1 MKIAKPTTSISGGI
15 LMGRLDNK
23 VAIITGAAGGMGKA
37 DALLFAQE
45 GAKVAIT
52 DLQED
57 KIKDVVAE
65 IEALGGEAIGF
76 KHNVASEEDWVRVVD
91 ETVQKF
97 GKIDILVNNAGVSN
111 ATPFMDLTVEGWE
124 KTMSINVTSIFLG
137 QKYVIPHMIE
147 AGGGSIVNI
156 SSIAGLTGGSGA
168 GPYTASK
175 GAVRMLTKATAVDFA
190 KHNIRCNS
198 VHPGYI
204 ETPMTVDLFK
214 DEQMMQWFQSQT
226 PLPRL
231 GKAEDIARGV
241 LFLASDESSYI
252 TGVELPIDG
261 GYFAK

>member
-1 MKIAKPTTSISGGI
+1 
-15 LMGRLDNK
+15 MGRLDNK

-37 DALLFAQE
+37 DALMFVQE

>member
-1 MKIAKPTTSISGGI
+1 
-15 LMGRLDNK
+15 MGRLDNK
-23 VAIITGAAGGMGKA
+23 AAIITGAAGGMGRA
-37 DALLFAQE
+37 DALLFAKE

-57 KIKDVVAE
+57 KIKDVAKE
-65 IEALGGEAIGF
+65 IEAAGGEAIGF
-76 KHNVASEEDWVRVVD
+76 KHNVTSEEDWIRVVK
-91 ETVQKF
+91 ETVEKF
-97 GKIDILVNNAGVSN
+97 GKIDILVNNAGISN
-111 ATPFMDLTVEGWE
+111 ATPFMDLTVENWE

-156 SSIAGLTGGSGA
+156 SSIAGLTGGSGT

-190 KHNIRCNS
+190 RHNIRANS
-198 VHPGYI
+198 VHPGFI
-204 ETPMTVDLFK
+204 ETPMTVDMFK
-214 DEQMMQWFQSQT
+214 DEKMHQWFQSQT

-231 GKAEDIARGV
+231 GKAEDIAKGV

-261 GYFAK
+261 GYYAK

>member
-1 MKIAKPTTSISGGI
+1 
-15 LMGRLDNK
+15 MGRLDNK

-37 DALLFAQE
+37 DALLFVQE

-175 GAVRMLTKATAVDFA
+175 GAVRMLTKATAVDYA

>member
-1 MKIAKPTTSISGGI
+1 
-15 LMGRLDNK
+15 MGRLDNK

-37 DALLFAQE
+37 DALLFVQE

-111 ATPFMDLTVEGWE
+111 ATPFMDLAVEGWE

>member
-1 MKIAKPTTSISGGI
+1 
-15 LMGRLDNK
+15 
-23 VAIITGAAGGMGKA
+23 
-37 DALLFAQE
+37 
-45 GAKVAIT
+45 
-52 DLQED
+52 
-57 KIKDVVAE
+57 
-65 IEALGGEAIGF
+65 
-76 KHNVASEEDWVRVVD
+76 
-91 ETVQKF
+91 
-97 GKIDILVNNAGVSN
+97 
-111 ATPFMDLTVEGWE
+111 
-124 KTMSINVTSIFLG
+124 MSINVTSIFLG

-175 GAVRMLTKATAVDFA
+175 GAVRMLTKATAVDYA
-190 KHNIRCNS
+190 KHNIRANS

-204 ETPMTVDLFK
+204 ETPMTVDMFK
-214 DEQMMQWFQSQT
+214 DERMTQWFQSQT

-231 GKAEDIARGV
+231 GKAEDIANGV

>member
-1 MKIAKPTTSISGGI
+1 
-15 LMGRLDNK
+15 MGRLANK
-23 VAIITGAAGGMGKA
+23 VAVITGAAGGMGKA
-37 DALLFAQE
+37 DALLFVKE

-57 KIKDVVAE
+57 KLKDVVAE
-65 IEALGGEAIGF
+65 IEALGGEAIGI

-91 ETVQKF
+91 ETVKKF
-97 GKIDILVNNAGVSN
+97 GKIDILVNNAGISN
-111 ATPFMDLTVEGWE
+111 ATPFMDMTVEGWE
-124 KTMSINVTSIFLG
+124 KTMTINVTSIFLG

-147 AGGGSIVNI
+147 AGGGSIINI

-198 VHPGYI
+198 VHPGFI
-204 ETPMTVDLFK
+204 ETPMTVDMFK
-214 DEQMMQWFQSQT
+214 DEKMAQWFQSMT

-231 GKAEDIARGV
+231 GKAEDIANGV

-261 GYFAK
+261 GYYAK

>member
-1 MKIAKPTTSISGGI
+1 
-15 LMGRLDNK
+15 MGRLDNK

-37 DALLFAQE
+37 DALLFVQE

-214 DEQMMQWFQSQT
+214 DEHMMQWFQSQT

>member
-1 MKIAKPTTSISGGI
+1 
-15 LMGRLDNK
+15 MGRLDNK

-37 DALLFAQE
+37 DALLFVQE

-91 ETVQKF
+91 ETVQTF

-214 DEQMMQWFQSQT
+214 NEHMMQWFQSQT

>member
-1 MKIAKPTTSISGGI
+1 
-15 LMGRLDNK
+15 MGRLANK
-23 VAIITGAAGGMGKA
+23 VAVITGAAGGMGKA
-37 DALLFAQE
+37 DALLFVKE

-57 KIKDVVAE
+57 KLKDVVAE
-65 IEALGGEAIGF
+65 IEALGGEAIGI

-91 ETVQKF
+91 ETIKKF
-97 GKIDILVNNAGVSN
+97 GKIDILVNNAGISN
-111 ATPFMDLTVEGWE
+111 ATPFMDMTVEGWE
-124 KTMSINVTSIFLG
+124 KTMTINVTSIFLG

-147 AGGGSIVNI
+147 AGGGSIINI

-198 VHPGYI
+198 VHPGFI
-204 ETPMTVDLFK
+204 ETPMTVDMFK
-214 DEQMMQWFQSQT
+214 DEKMAQWFQSMT

-231 GKAEDIARGV
+231 GKAEDIANGV

-261 GYFAK
+261 GYYAK

>member
-1 MKIAKPTTSISGGI
+1 
-15 LMGRLDNK
+15 MGRLDNK

-37 DALLFAQE
+37 DALLFVQE

-97 GKIDILVNNAGVSN
+97 GKVDILVNNAGVSN

>member
-1 MKIAKPTTSISGGI
+1 
-15 LMGRLDNK
+15 MGRLDNK

-37 DALLFAQE
+37 DALLFVQE

-65 IEALGGEAIGF
+65 IEALGGEALGI

-214 DEQMMQWFQSQT
+214 DEKMMQWFQSQT